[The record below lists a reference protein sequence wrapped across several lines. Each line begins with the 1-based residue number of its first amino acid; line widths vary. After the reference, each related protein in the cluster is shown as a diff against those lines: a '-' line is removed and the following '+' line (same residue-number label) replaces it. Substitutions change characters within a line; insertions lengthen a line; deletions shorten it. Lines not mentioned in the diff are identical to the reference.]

1 MSLDIS
7 KLQKVRTRGRK
18 TTARCPA
25 CAESGGDSKGEHLII
40 NSQGQFGCVV
50 YAGDGTD
57 AKEHRR
63 RIFAL
68 CGDREPKPIVI
79 HRAEERVDSGRL
91 GRPFQS
97 HPAPLK
103 TGLLGRLGRAFET
116 HVESG
121 NREAKQERLATEE
134 LNNSGGG
141 VLDVLEPTVNADS
154 TEGD

>member
-7 KLQKVRTRGRK
+7 KLQKVRIRGQK

-50 YAGDGTD
+50 YAGNGTD

-68 CGDREPKPIVI
+68 CGDRELKPIVI
-79 HRAEERVDSGRL
+79 HRAEERVDSGHL
-91 GRPFQS
+91 GRPFQR

-103 TGLLGRLGRAFET
+103 TGLLGRLGRAFEN
-116 HVESG
+116 HVGPE
-121 NREAKQERLATEE
+121 NREVRQERLATEE
-134 LNNSGGG
+134 LNNSRAG
-141 VLDVLEPTVNADS
+141 VPGVLEPTVNSGS
-154 TEGD
+154 TER